1 MKHFRNI
8 LIVLIFTLSSFF
20 VDGFAVAKSKSE
32 TKETPLLKHNEV
44 GLKVKGL
51 VCSFCAQGIRKNVS
65 KLNFVDTK
73 KPQKGVLV
81 DEKNGYFVVSLKSG
95 KTPVWKDLF
104 VAVVNAGFDVTEGQ
118 SLSDGKIVIHV
129 PGAKK

>member
-1 MKHFRNI
+1 MKYFRNI
-8 LIVLIFTLSSFF
+8 LTGLIFTSASLF
-20 VDGFAVAKSKSE
+20 VDGLAAAKAKSE
-32 TKETPLLKHNEV
+32 TKEALALEQDEV

-65 KLNFVDTK
+65 KLTFVDTK
-73 KPQKGVLV
+73 KPQKGVMV

-95 KTPVWKDLF
+95 KSPVWKDLF
-104 VAVVNAGFDVTEGQ
+104 AAVVNAGYDATEGQ
-118 SLSDGKIVIHV
+118 SLLGGKIVIHL

>member
-1 MKHFRNI
+1 MKYFRNI
-8 LIVLIFTLSSFF
+8 LTGLIFTSASLF
-20 VDGFAVAKSKSE
+20 VDGLAAAKAKSE
-32 TKETPLLKHNEV
+32 TKEALALEQDEV

-65 KLNFVDTK
+65 KLTFVDTK
-73 KPQKGVLV
+73 KPQKGVMV

-104 VAVVNAGFDVTEGQ
+104 AAVVNAGYDATEGQ
-118 SLSDGKIVIHV
+118 SLLGGKIVIHL

>member
-1 MKHFRNI
+1 MKYFRNI
-8 LIVLIFTLSSFF
+8 LIALIFTSTSLF
-20 VDGFAVAKSKSE
+20 VDGLAAAKAKSE
-32 TKETPLLKHNEV
+32 TKEALALEQDEV

-65 KLNFVDTK
+65 KLNFVDSK
-73 KPQKGVLV
+73 KPQKGVRV

-95 KTPVWKDLF
+95 KTPVWNDLF
-104 VAVVNAGFDVTEGQ
+104 AAVVNAGYDVTEGQ
-118 SLSDGKIVIHV
+118 SLSGGKIVIHL

>member
-1 MKHFRNI
+1 LPLGYVEAGIHHGDEQI
-8 LIVLIFTLSSFF
+8 LPHGSLSRFEGH
-20 VDGFAVAKSKSE
+20 D
-32 TKETPLLKHNEV
+32 EV

-73 KPQKGVLV
+73 KPQKGVMV

-104 VAVVNAGFDVTEGQ
+104 AAVVNAGFDVTEGQ
-118 SLSDGKIVIHV
+118 SLSDGKIVIHM
-129 PGAKK
+129 PRAKK

>member
-8 LIVLIFTLSSFF
+8 LIGLIFTTVSSF
-20 VDGFAVAKSKSE
+20 VDGFAAAEPKAESKE
-32 TKETPLLKHNEV
+32 IPALKGDEV

-65 KLNFVDTK
+65 KLNFVDTE
-73 KPQKGVLV
+73 KPQKGVMV
-81 DEKNGYFVVSLKSG
+81 DEKNGYFVVSLKTG

-104 VAVVNAGFDVTEGQ
+104 AAVVNAGFDVTEGQ
-118 SLSDGKIVIHV
+118 SLLDGKIVIHV
-129 PGAKK
+129 PAAKK

>member
-1 MKHFRNI
+1 MKYFRNI
-8 LIVLIFTLSSFF
+8 LIALIFTSTSLF
-20 VDGFAVAKSKSE
+20 VDGLAAAEPKAEF
-32 TKETPLLKHNEV
+32 KEKLPLKGDEV

-65 KLNFVDTK
+65 KLTFVDTK
-73 KPQKGVLV
+73 KPQKGVMV

-95 KTPVWKDLF
+95 KSPVWKDLF
-104 VAVVNAGFDVTEGQ
+104 AAVVNAGYDVTEGQ
-118 SLSDGKIVIHV
+118 SLSGGKIVIHL

>member
-8 LIVLIFTLSSFF
+8 LIGLIFTAAFLF
-20 VDGFAVAKSKSE
+20 VDGFAAAEPKAESQGA
-32 TKETPLLKHNEV
+32 LALKGNEV

-65 KLNFVDTK
+65 KLNFVDTE
-73 KPQKGVLV
+73 KPQKGVMV
-81 DEKNGYFVVSLKSG
+81 DEKNGHFVVSLKTG

-104 VAVVNAGFDVTEGQ
+104 AAVVNAGFDVTEGQ
-118 SLSDGKIVIHV
+118 SLLDGKIVIHI
-129 PGAKK
+129 PAKK

>member
-1 MKHFRNI
+1 MKYFRNI
-8 LIVLIFTLSSFF
+8 LIALIFTSTSLF
-20 VDGFAVAKSKSE
+20 VDGLAAAEPKAEF
-32 TKETPLLKHNEV
+32 KEKLPLKGDEV

-65 KLNFVDTK
+65 KLTFVDTK
-73 KPQKGVLV
+73 KPQKGVMV

-95 KTPVWKDLF
+95 KSPVWKDLF
-104 VAVVNAGFDVTEGQ
+104 AAVVNAGYDVTEGQ
-118 SLSDGKIVIHV
+118 FLSGGKIVIHL

>member
-8 LIVLIFTLSSFF
+8 LIALIFTTTSLF
-20 VDGFAVAKSKSE
+20 VDGFAAAKPKSE
-32 TKETPLLKHNEV
+32 TKERPPLQHDEV

-73 KPQKGVLV
+73 KPQKGVMV

-95 KTPVWKDLF
+95 KSPVWKDLF
-104 VAVVNAGFDVTEGQ
+104 AAVVNAGYDATEGQ
-118 SLSDGKIVIHV
+118 SLLGGKIVIHL

>member
-8 LIVLIFTLSSFF
+8 LIGLIFAATSLF
-20 VDGFAVAKSKSE
+20 VDGFAAAEPKDES
-32 TKETPLLKHNEV
+32 KETLALKHDEV

-73 KPQKGVLV
+73 KPQKGVTV

-104 VAVVNAGFDVTEGQ
+104 AAVVNAGYDVTEGQ
-118 SLSDGKIVIHV
+118 SLSDGKIVIHM
-129 PGAKK
+129 PDAKQ